1 MAEPSNLKRR
11 LLYVPEDE
19 AHLVGNKQF
28 AKLNQKV
35 VGILDFATNQIVNE
49 MDKFLETQESLK
61 LQAIIEPNNWR
72 QLRADKHQDAHRM
85 RSKLRSV
92 SMTVDRVESRGQ
104 AKTTSVHR
112 L

>member
-1 MAEPSNLKRR
+1 M
-11 LLYVPEDE
+11 
-19 AHLVGNKQF
+19 GNKQF

-92 SMTVDRVESRGQ
+92 SMTVDRVESPTEVSMSVSMTVMR
-104 AKTTSVHR
+104 TSKDHFCAPLVIR
-112 L
+112 EV

>member
-11 LLYVPEDE
+11 KIAETTLTVLLYVPEDE

-28 AKLNQKV
+28 AKLNRKV

-72 QLRADKHQDAHRM
+72 QLRADKHQDAKRAAC
-85 RSKLRSV
+85 SV
-92 SMTVDRVESRGQ
+92 GVRTG
-104 AKTTSVHR
+104 
-112 L
+112 